1 MRFIVFRKKP
11 RWHNLHFWLIL
22 QRKKGNLFIK
32 LPILLLLLFFVC
44 LFVFIIYLSIF
55 QTSNAML
62 WLLYDLANNPK
73 VQERVYEEVLSLIG
87 PHGDFTSES
96 FAKLQYIKAC
106 VKESMR

>member
-1 MRFIVFRKKP
+1 
-11 RWHNLHFWLIL
+11 
-22 QRKKGNLFIK
+22 
-32 LPILLLLLFFVC
+32 
-44 LFVFIIYLSIF
+44 
-55 QTSNAML
+55 ML
-62 WLLYDLANNPK
+62 WLLYHLANNPK